1 MDTASAPAD
10 SGEWILRLVSTA
22 GKRLFWRLNGA
33 LEGAI
38 QVAPSEYYEPGAVM
52 EPYFGQDGSP
62 HPVSQASLLEPPVSS
77 VTVRIRCIDAWEQDW
92 ADQHWRC
99 RDANPS
105 DLYLRRLGP
114 RPGDETLDPP
124 IYLLECCGQKR
135 PWARDTQ
142 LHVAA
147 RGEFLTVHEYV
158 SAVHPWL
165 MAMRDTLLDVLG
177 KMDGTAKWPPE
188 TKLAV
193 LYLGPG
199 PLRIGHEDKW
209 AWWHKR
215 PPVVRPAIDQPSA
228 EERQRR
234 AIERM
239 MARSA
244 AIIRAREEEAAQV
257 AEMEREE

>member
-10 SGEWILRLVSTA
+10 GGEEILRAVTTA
-22 GKRLFWRLNGA
+22 GKRLFWTLNGA

-38 QVAPSEYYEPGAVM
+38 QVAPSEHYEPGAFM
-52 EPYFGQDGSP
+52 EPYFGPDGSP
-62 HPVSQASLLEPPVSS
+62 HAVSQASLMEPPAPS
-77 VTVRIRCIDAWEQDW
+77 VTVRIQCIVAWEQAW
-92 ADQHWRC
+92 VDQHWGC
-99 RDANPS
+99 HDADAAN
-105 DLYLRRLGP
+105 LYPGRLGP
-114 RPGDETLDPP
+114 RPGDETLDRP
-124 IYLLECCGQKR
+124 ICLLECCGQKR

-142 LHVAA
+142 LQVAA

-177 KMDGTAKWPPE
+177 KMDGAPKWPPE

-209 AWWHKR
+209 ATWHKR
-215 PPVVRPAIDQPSA
+215 PPVVRPALDQPSA

-244 AIIRAREEEAAQV
+244 AMIRAREEEAARA
-257 AEMEREE
+257 AEMEKEK